1 MTAPPQ
7 NVRFAFQPLVNLA
20 TGGIVALEALP
31 RPHGGE
37 MRELFRQA
45 VAARRLTELDVE
57 LAVGAA
63 SAAAAGGTRLPLH
76 LNVLA
81 GTVAYDQERFD
92 QLDAALAEGGRPTH
106 QVTLEVGAPF
116 YRLDHEA
123 LLQGLARLRD
133 RGYRLAL
140 DGLGQGDASLQL
152 VTAGAVD
159 MLKLDATLTVDL
171 ATVPQRADFLESM
184 ALFAE
189 RSGVQLVAQGVEN
202 EDQLTRLRAGGIAL
216 VQGDLIAPASRR
228 PMSQLA
234 VTSVLSELSQI
245 QAPRIAARSAGPRI
259 TDFLQPAVPL
269 PTTAT
274 AEEVRVV
281 FADHPDSTSVV
292 LLDATGRPHRLVDRN
307 RFLLAVTGPYGHAL
321 HARRE
326 ALRLAE
332 EPKLVG
338 THNTVVEALDL
349 VADSGPDQMYVDLV
363 VVDEAGRCL
372 GVVRA
377 GDLFR
382 GVAELKVEQAAT
394 LNPLTRLPGTDTVAA
409 EIDQRLLDGDAF
421 TVSWLDIDG
430 FKGVNDTVGFA
441 AGDELIRSLGRHLT
455 DLAAGMPGV
464 LVGHVGGD
472 DFLVVCDLDQLMPLG
487 AEVLDARR
495 QAEDVTVSVSL
506 ASLVCAPGTVADHYD
521 ASRRLSPLKARAK
534 RLLGTSW
541 VVGRSTSDQVD
552 ELRGTAPPTA
562 PQGTTRAHPPRR
574 QATG

>member
-1 MTAPPQ
+1 MTEQTDKDATSVSSSISDRGEHGQVTAPPQ

-20 TGGIVALEALP
+20 TGGIVALEAVP

-45 VAARRLTELDVE
+45 VQARKLTELDVE
-57 LAVGAA
+57 LAMAAA
-63 SAAAAGGTRLPLH
+63 SEAAAGGTRLPLH
-76 LNVLA
+76 INVLA
-81 GTVAYDQERFD
+81 GTIAYDIERFEL
-92 QLDAALAEGGRPTH
+92 LDAVLDEAGRPPH
-106 QVTLEVGAPF
+106 QVTLEVGPPF

-123 LLQGLARLRD
+123 LLNGLGVLHE
-133 RGYRLAL
+133 RGYRLGL
-140 DGLGQGDASLQL
+140 DGLGEGDAPLRL
-152 VTAGAVD
+152 VASGLINL
-159 MLKLDATLTVDL
+159 LKLDQTLATRAHAEPATL
-171 ATVPQRADFLESM
+171 AFIESM
-184 ALFAE
+184 VTFADH
-189 RSGVQLVAQGVEN
+189 SGMQLAVHGVDTE
-202 EDQLTRLRAGGIAL
+202 EQLTALRAAGVGL
-216 VQGDLIAPASRR
+216 VQGDLIAAPSRR
-228 PMSQLA
+228 PMSQVA
-234 VTSVLSELSQI
+234 VSSVLSELSQV
-245 QAPRIAARSAGPRI
+245 QAPRIAARSAGPRV

-274 AEEVRVV
+274 ADEVRVV

-292 LLDATGRPHRLVDRN
+292 LLDRTGRPHRLVDRN

-382 GVAELKVEQAAT
+382 GVAEMKVEQAAT
-394 LNPLTRLPGTDTVAA
+394 LNPLTRLPGTDSVAM
-409 EIDQRLLDGDAF
+409 EIDQRLADGEAF

-441 AGDELIRSLGRHLT
+441 AGDELIRSW
-455 DLAAGMPGV
+455 AGI
-464 LVGHVGGD
+464 
-472 DFLVVCDLDQLMPLG
+472 
-487 AEVLDARR
+487 
-495 QAEDVTVSVSL
+495 
-506 ASLVCAPGTVADHYD
+506 
-521 ASRRLSPLKARAK
+521 
-534 RLLGTSW
+534 
-541 VVGRSTSDQVD
+541 
-552 ELRGTAPPTA
+552 
-562 PQGTTRAHPPRR
+562 
-574 QATG
+574 